1 MVYNADMRTDGYRK
15 IVYPLLCA
23 GASFSAYS
31 HYQQGHVVTL
41 HVILPLIM
49 ALACLFL
56 SVVYWLP
63 PRPRR

>member
-1 MVYNADMRTDGYRK
+1 MRTDGYRK

-23 GASFSAYS
+23 GAAFSAYS
-31 HYQQGHVVTL
+31 HYNQGHAVTL
-41 HVILPLIM
+41 RVVLPLIM

-63 PRPRR
+63 PRKNR